1 MKELDD
7 HETYFTVM
15 DYRVNTYIRQIDCE
29 TFITMF
35 NEQHGEIWSSIEQRI
50 FEICREIFHCA
61 TVEEPPFD
69 IGSCLSSRALYAA
82 DLILELKPNNNK
94 IQPKLLEINFAPNC
108 QHACT
113 SYPTFYYQVFNV
125 LFQNLTD
132 DEDIVDI
139 SS

>member
-1 MKELDD
+1 
-7 HETYFTVM
+7 M

-29 TFITMF
+29 TFITIF
-35 NEQHGEIWSSIEQRI
+35 NEQHGKIWSSSEQRI
-50 FEICREIFHCA
+50 FEICREIFHSA

-69 IGSCLSSRALYAA
+69 ISSCLSSRALYAA
-82 DLILELKPNNNK
+82 DLILELKHNNQ

-108 QHACT
+108 PHACT
-113 SYPTFYYQVFNV
+113 SYPTFYNQVFNV
-125 LFQNLTD
+125 PFRNLTA

>member
-29 TFITMF
+29 TFITIF
-35 NEQHGEIWSSIEQRI
+35 NEQYGEIWSSIEQRI
-50 FEICREIFHCA
+50 FEICREIFHSA

-69 IGSCLSSRALYAA
+69 IGSCLSSRASYAT
-82 DLILELKPNNNK
+82 DLILE
-94 IQPKLLEINFAPNC
+94 INFTPNC

-113 SYPTFYYQVFNV
+113 SYSTFYYQVFNV
-125 LFQNLTD
+125 LFRNLTD
-132 DEDIVDI
+132 DEDTVDI

>member
-1 MKELDD
+1 
-7 HETYFTVM
+7 M
-15 DYRVNTYIRQIDCE
+15 DYRVNTYIRQIGCE
-29 TFITMF
+29 TFITIF
-35 NEQHGEIWSSIEQRI
+35 YEQHGETWSSIEQRI

-82 DLILELKPNNNK
+82 DLILGLKHNKNK

-108 QHACT
+108 QHAST

-125 LFQNLTD
+125 LFRNPTD
-132 DEDIVDI
+132 DEDTVDI
-139 SS
+139 LS

>member
-1 MKELDD
+1 MKEFDD

-29 TFITMF
+29 TFITIF
-35 NEQHGEIWSSIEQRI
+35 NEQHGEIWLSIEQRI
-50 FEICREIFHCA
+50 FELCRKIFYSA

-69 IGSCLSSRALYAA
+69 IGSCLSSRASYAT
-82 DLILELKPNNNK
+82 DLILELKHNNNK

-113 SYPTFYYQVFNV
+113 SYSTFYY
-125 LFQNLTD
+125 
-132 DEDIVDI
+132 
-139 SS
+139 